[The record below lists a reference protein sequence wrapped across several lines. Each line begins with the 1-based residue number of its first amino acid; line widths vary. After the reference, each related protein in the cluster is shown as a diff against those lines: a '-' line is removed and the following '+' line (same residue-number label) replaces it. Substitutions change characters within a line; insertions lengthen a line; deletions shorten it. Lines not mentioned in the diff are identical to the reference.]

1 MLPYLRLTHEAGQG
15 HGDRDTSQ
23 LLHRE
28 AGNHAWHQPRSQQV
42 LLLLLLLLLLLQHVE
57 L

>member
-15 HGDRDTSQ
+15 HRDWDTTQ

-28 AGNHAWHQPRSQQV
+28 TGEHPGHQPRSQQ

>member
-42 LLLLLLLLLLLQHVE
+42 LLLLLLLLLLQHVE